1 MKRLVVLVALAA
13 CAKHPAITVA
23 VGAGS
28 ISLLTCEANGAS
40 QQACGIIT
48 GSVVVFLGGLAWL
61 VTALADT
68 DAHML
73 PPDEE
78 LTPQGTVKLHTH
90 TDLPPVPL
98 DAGVPDAASPA
109 AAPPDAAP
117 AADAA

>member
-1 MKRLVVLVALAA
+1 MKCLVVLVALAA
-13 CAKHPAITVA
+13 CAEHPAITVG

-28 ISLLTCEANGAS
+28 IAAITCEANGAS
-40 QQACGIIT
+40 QEACGIIT
-48 GSVVVFLGGLAWL
+48 GSVVLFLGGLAWL
-61 VTALADT
+61 VTTLADT

-98 DAGVPDAASPA
+98 DAGMPPDAAA
-109 AAPPDAAP
+109 PDAAP

>member
-1 MKRLVVLVALAA
+1 MKRVALLLVLAT
-13 CAKHPAITVA
+13 CAKHPAITVG

-28 ISLLTCEANGAS
+28 IALLTCEANGAS
-40 QQACGIIT
+40 QEACGIIT
-48 GSVVVFLGGLAWL
+48 GSVVVFLGGLAAL
-61 VTALADT
+61 VTAFADT

-98 DAGVPDAASPA
+98 DAGVPDAV
-109 AAPPDAAP
+109 PPDAAVDATP
-117 AADAA
+117 A